1 MSKQRLRPS
10 QIITTFGPG
19 AIVDLPDDS
28 VMIAGTDHW
37 FDGNKKFKAIGEPR
51 LQAALKVGE
60 FRAPPAGSYRDL
72 DVPYVR
78 FPRWRVCPKCNLLSN
93 QFPED
98 RLNPELAPR
107 CPGCK
112 LATHPARI
120 VVACAKGHIDDFP
133 WYRWVHRGQN
143 CGGGTLSLKG
153 GGKSAALGDLLVNC
167 SCGLS
172 RSLSGALGRH
182 AMAEARCSCQGKR
195 PWLNDE
201 RDDCLEPLHALQRGA
216 SNIYFSVLR
225 SALSIPPWTNRLLLE
240 VNQWWHML
248 HPDYRPP
255 ESEWPLHLRARFG
268 SDKVEDATNALK
280 KILSID
286 SAPTSI
292 RQEEYDA
299 VLHGDDDSS
308 ADLYFQTI
316 QRELTLSVKKF
327 VTKLIAIP
335 RLREVRALRGF
346 SRIEAP
352 EMDPTMELFG
362 DTSAI
367 TVETAPLSAT
377 SLNWLPAVENFGEGI
392 FLCLEPSRLEKWEQ
406 RDGVRRRAGILLKAY
421 SDWRQSRGLPPVKER
436 PPRLLLLHTLA
447 HLLIRQMSLD
457 CGYSSASLR
466 ERIYSA
472 PSMAGLLIYT
482 STPDSDG
489 SLGGLVRQT
498 KPSEKFDDLLFT
510 AVELARVCA
519 GDPLCQEHDPR
530 QTERLNG
537 AACHGCCMV
546 AETSCE
552 FGNRLLERRMMLS
565 FPGDNEKTGYF
576 DFDE

>member
-1 MSKQRLRPS
+1 MSRQRLRPS

-19 AIVDLPDDS
+19 SIVDLPDDS
-28 VMIAGTDHW
+28 VMVAGTDHW
-37 FDGNKKFKAIGEPR
+37 FDGQKKFKKIGEPR
-51 LQAALKVGE
+51 LQAALKVRE
-60 FRAPPAGSYRDL
+60 FRTPPVGSYRDL

-78 FPRWRVCPKCNLLSN
+78 FPRWRVCPRCNLLSN

-98 RLNPELAPR
+98 RMNPELAPR

-112 LATHPARI
+112 VPTYPARI
-120 VVACAKGHIDDFP
+120 VVACVKGHIDDFP

-143 CGGGTLSLKG
+143 CGGGTLFFRG
-153 GGKSAALGDLLVNC
+153 EGKSAALGDLHVSC

-172 RSLSGALGRH
+172 RSLSGALGRD
-182 AMAEARCSCQGKR
+182 AMVEARCSCQGRR

-201 RDDCLEPLHALQRGA
+201 REDCAEPLHALQRGA
-216 SNIYFSVLR
+216 SNVYFSVLR
-225 SALSIPPWTNRLLLE
+225 SALSIPPWTNPLLLE
-240 VNQWWHML
+240 VNQWWQSFQ
-248 HPDYRPP
+248 PQYRPP
-255 ESEWPLHLRARFG
+255 EAEWPIHIKPRFG
-268 SDKVEDATNALK
+268 PDKVEEVTSCLK
-280 KILSID
+280 KILGIESE
-286 SAPTSI
+286 PTSI

-299 VLHGDDDSS
+299 LLHSDSVP

-316 QRELTLSVKKF
+316 LRDLTVRTRKF
-327 VTKLIAIP
+327 LGELIAVP

-362 DTSAI
+362 DASAI
-367 TVETAPLSAT
+367 VVETAPLSAKT
-377 SLNWLPAVENFGEGI
+377 LDWLPAVENFGEGML
-392 FLCLEPSRLEKWEQ
+392 LCPEPTRLKEWE
-406 RDGVRRRAGILLKAY
+406 RREGVRRRAGILLRAY
-421 SDWRQSRGLPPVKER
+421 SAWRQSRGLPAVKEQ

-447 HLLIRQMSLD
+447 HLLIRQTSLD

-466 ERIYSA
+466 ERIYSG
-472 PSMAGLLIYT
+472 PDMAGVLIYT

-498 KPSEKFDDLLFT
+498 KPAEKFEDVILS
-510 AVELARVCA
+510 AVDLARVCS
-519 GDPLCQEHDPR
+519 GDPLCREHEPR

-537 AACHGCCMV
+537 AACHACSMV

-552 FGNRLLERRMMLS
+552 FGNRLLERRLILS
-565 FPGDNEKTGYF
+565 LPGDAEKTGYF

>member
-1 MSKQRLRPS
+1 MSRQRLRPS

-19 AIVDLPDDS
+19 SIVDLPDDS
-28 VMIAGTDHW
+28 VMLAGTDHW
-37 FDGNKKFKAIGEPR
+37 FDGQRKFKRIGEPR
-51 LQAALKVGE
+51 LQAALKVSE
-60 FRAPPAGSYRDL
+60 FRTPPVGSYRDL

-78 FPRWRVCPKCNLLSN
+78 FPRWRVCPRCNLLSN

-98 RLNPELAPR
+98 RVNPELAPR
-107 CPGCK
+107 CPACK
-112 LATHPARI
+112 VATYPARI

-143 CGGGTLSLKG
+143 CGGGTLFFKG
-153 GGKSAALGDLLVNC
+153 EGKSAALGDLQVNC
-167 SCGLS
+167 TCGLS
-172 RSLSGALGRH
+172 RSLSGALGRD
-182 AMAEARCSCQGKR
+182 AMAEAHCSCLGRR

-201 RDDCLEPLHALQRGA
+201 REDCAEPLHALQRGA

-225 SALSIPPWTNRLLLE
+225 SALSIPPWTNPLLLE

-248 HPDYRPP
+248 HPQYRPP
-255 ESEWPLHLRARFG
+255 ETEWPLHIKTRFG
-268 SDKVEDATNALK
+268 PDKVDEVTSCLK
-280 KILSID
+280 RILGID
-286 SAPTSI
+286 SEPVSI

-299 VLHGDDDSS
+299 LLHSDAAP

-316 QRELTLSVKKF
+316 DRGLTIRARKF
-327 VTKLIAIP
+327 LAKLIAVP
-335 RLREVRALRGF
+335 RLREVRALKGF

-362 DTSAI
+362 DISVI
-367 TVETAPLSAT
+367 NVETAPLSAKA
-377 SLNWLPAVENFGEGI
+377 LDWLPAVENFGEGI
-392 FLCLEPSRLEKWEQ
+392 FMCLEPERLKEWEQ
-406 RDGVRRRAGILLKAY
+406 RDGVRRRASVLLRAY
-421 SDWRQSRGLPPVKER
+421 SAWRQSRGLPALKEQ

-447 HLLIRQMSLD
+447 HLLIRQTSLD

-466 ERIYSA
+466 ERIYSGRD
-472 PSMAGLLIYT
+472 MAGVLIYT

-498 KPSEKFDDLLFT
+498 KPAEKFEDVLL
-510 AVELARVCA
+510 AGVDLARVCS
-519 GDPLCQEHDPR
+519 GDPLCREHDPR

-537 AACHGCCMV
+537 AACHACSMV

-552 FGNRLLERRMMLS
+552 FGNRLLERRMVLS
-565 FPGDNEKTGYF
+565 LPGYAEKTGYF